1 MEASTQAS
9 EEVRFCEKCFGAFDV
24 PMGSRKSV
32 CDECRTERRRSY
44 NKGTFQPG
52 PTPDPWM
59 LACRRHGWSYGKIA
73 RRAGLPKTSIQR
85 RFSRVAA

>member
-1 MEASTQAS
+1 MEASTQVS
-9 EEVRFCEKCFGAFDV
+9 EEVRFCEKCFCAFDV
-24 PMGSRKSV
+24 PVTSLRKV
-32 CDECRTERRRSY
+32 CDECRTARKKSY

-52 PTPDPWM
+52 PKSEPWM

-73 RRAGLPKTSIQR
+73 RRAGMPKTSIQR